1 MCKFDRVYVDP
12 VQRRARWKLV
22 VVGARKK
29 LNNGRRAAK
38 LERRRSAKTAKK
50 TQKNTE
56 IDRKVIQQN
65 TKQKLEWR
73 RRGIRKRDG
82 GTKSM
87 DIK

>member
-1 MCKFDRVYVDP
+1 MDGGQRNWRGEDR
-12 VQRRARWKLV
+12 QKL
-22 VVGARKK
+22 
-29 LNNGRRAAK
+29 
-38 LERRRSAKTAKK
+38 
-50 TQKNTE
+50 QKNTE

-82 GTKSM
+82 GTGSR